1 MARYNQQAIAL
12 WELLGKLEIACAIL
26 NFRTYMPITCIP
38 EFKRN
43 GQRKGTYH
51 PLLTEAVMNDVD
63 WQTNTL
69 VTGSNASGK
78 STYVKSIAINCLLAQ
93 TIQTAVAESFTMEPG
108 HVLTS
113 MAVEDDLF
121 EGDSYFVAEI
131 KSIKRLLEQVQ
142 QKNAAIALSMRY

>member
-1 MARYNQQAIAL
+1 MLLNTSISSLCCLLSRTITSLPYWLDTINKRSHYG
-12 WELLGKLEIACAIL
+12 ELLGKLEIACAIL

-38 EFKRN
+38 EFKKERSA
-43 GQRKGTYH
+43 QKGPII

-121 EGDSYFVAEI
+121 EG
-131 KSIKRLLEQVQ
+131 R
-142 QKNAAIALSMRY
+142 